1 MSARKGDK
9 LVRSWLVIPSLLV
22 VGTLPTASGAVDESR
37 WQSRYC
43 AGMEL
48 EKHLPSGGYVDCLSP
63 EYAIEVDWSE
73 HWAEAVG
80 QSLYYAGATG
90 RKPGIIL
97 LCRESE
103 GPVEGLC
110 RSYVYRLEYALK
122 FVKPHVYVW
131 TCAIDKD
138 LRLDD
143 CFRPEIQITNEPS
156 AQGATP

>member
-1 MSARKGDK
+1 M
-9 LVRSWLVIPSLLV
+9 RSWLAIMSLLV
-22 VGTLPTASGAVDESR
+22 VGLLSTASGAVDESI
-37 WQSRYC
+37 WQRRYC

-48 EKHLPSGGYVDCLSP
+48 EKHLPSGGYIDCLSP
-63 EYAIEVDWSE
+63 DYAIEVDWSKN
-73 HWAEAVG
+73 WAEAVG

-97 LCRESE
+97 LCKESE

-122 FVKPHVYVW
+122 SVKPHVHIW

-138 LRLDD
+138 LKLDD
-143 CFRPEIQITNEPS
+143 CFRPDIQP
-156 AQGATP
+156 

>member
-1 MSARKGDK
+1 MRTGDK
-9 LVRSWLVIPSLLV
+9 ALRSWLLIPFV
-22 VGTLPTASGAVDESR
+22 FFIGMVPTMSGAVDER
-37 WQSRYC
+37 TWQSRYC
-43 AGMEL
+43 EGMEL

-80 QSLYYAGATG
+80 QSLYYASATG

-131 TCAIDKD
+131 TCAIDMD
-138 LRLDD
+138 VTLDD
-143 CFRPEIQITNEPS
+143 CFVPDIQP
-156 AQGATP
+156 PK

>member
-1 MSARKGDK
+1 MRSVQVDALTC
-9 LVRSWLVIPSLLV
+9 LVAASMLLV
-22 VGTLPTASGAVDESR
+22 SAGSVLADER
-37 WQSRYC
+37 KWQSRYC

-48 EKHLPSGGYVDCLSP
+48 ERHLSSGGYVDCLSS
-63 EYAIEVDWSE
+63 EYAIEVEWAE

-80 QSLYYAGATG
+80 QSLYYASATG

-97 LCRESE
+97 LCRKSE

-122 FVKPHVYVW
+122 FVKPHVQVW

-138 LRLDD
+138 VTLDD
-143 CFRPEIQITNEPS
+143 CFVPNIQR
-156 AQGATP
+156 

>member
-1 MSARKGDK
+1 MRAVRIIF
-9 LVRSWLVIPSLLV
+9 LVTVFLTILVLSS
-22 VGTLPTASGAVDESR
+22 GTSQAANER
-37 WQSRYC
+37 YWQSRYC
-43 AGMEL
+43 EGMEL

-63 EYAIEVDWSE
+63 EYAIEVEWSE

-80 QSLYYAGATG
+80 QSLYYASATG

-122 FVKPHVYVW
+122 FVEPHVRVW

-138 LRLDD
+138 VTLED
-143 CFRPEIQITNEPS
+143 CFRPDIQP
-156 AQGATP
+156 